1 MENWPVYRWILA
13 VYYQKDIPRVA
24 LPWTEWKRHARDY
37 CNLFFHVFL
46 NICVYL
52 IMIYHLSTENIM
64 FYPYFFSGFYSIG
77 GRKIYALRSPSDA
90 RTTIYFASGEL
101 RQRAPSAEWFGMGW
115 KVWSLSS
122 LYFRMGFGGWIWTK
136 YHVHLNT
143 EVISC
148 AYINNIK

>member
-1 MENWPVYRWILA
+1 MNFGCL
-13 VYYQKDIPRVA
+13 
-24 LPWTEWKRHARDY
+24 LSKRHTKGCFTMNRMKETCTWLLQLVFSCVFKHMCLSYHDISFIY
-37 CNLFFHVFL
+37 WKHHVL
-46 NICVYL
+46 PI
-52 IMIYHLSTENIM
+52 
-64 FYPYFFSGFYSIG
+64 FFSGFYSIG